1 MENEISYEYPF
12 KIGDKVTIIAPPEDQ
27 KRVTP
32 KWLSFMDEYIGHTG
46 VVTWIK
52 PVPAIDAYI
61 LHIDGYGHGP
71 YSSIHDTN
79 WRDSWLL
86 HTRETYTLF

>member
-1 MENEISYEYPF
+1 MENEISYECPF

-52 PVPAIDAYI
+52 PVPTIDAYI
-61 LHIDGYGHGP
+61 LRIDGYGHGL

-79 WRDSWLL
+79 WRDSWLS